1 MILTMTYSRA
11 ACGIATAALL
21 ALSCTQS
28 SSAQTPDTLTGADAP
43 VNGVWLDSLN
53 LANMSSGWM
62 SALAGHSVGNNS
74 ITLNGVTYA
83 HGVGT
88 HAISD
93 VTIDLHG
100 DAARFE
106 SEVGVD
112 DEATPNGSVVFNVFT
127 DGKLAKSTGVIHRT
141 DKPQFIDVN
150 LIGVKKLKLQ
160 VTDAD
165 DGIDNDHADWAGATI
180 VMASADAAKP
190 ETIVTPP
197 IPVVPPRMTYPA
209 FDPRPEI
216 HGAQVLGTTPGRPFI
231 YMVPA
236 TGAGIL
242 TFSARNLP
250 RGLSLNKHTGIVT
263 GSLTKGGT
271 TMVEFTASND
281 LGKAT
286 RKVEIVG
293 GVHKLAL
300 TPPMG
305 WNSWNVWA
313 GQVDDPKVR
322 AAADSL
328 VSSGLAAHG
337 FQYVNID
344 DTWESAKRDDQGRIH
359 GNAKFPDMTAL
370 SSYVHSK
377 GLRIGIY
384 SSPGPTT
391 CGGYLASFEHED
403 QDAQTYADWGFDY
416 LKYDSCS
423 YDYHGDHSTASYEKP
438 YAKMRASLDKVQRDI
453 LYSFC
458 QYGMGGVS
466 KWGAATGGN
475 CWRTT
480 GDINDSWASMHGNM
494 EQQNG
499 LEQYAGPGHWN
510 DPDMLVVGVLGWG
523 NQHPTKL
530 TPNEQL
536 MHITQW
542 CMIASPLL
550 IGCDMTKLDKFTLAI
565 LTNDEALDV
574 NQDPLGKAAGR
585 VSSDS
590 AGGEVWA
597 RPLADGTHA
606 VSLLNTG
613 DTPMDVT
620 AKWADIGVTGKQPIR
635 DLWLHKNVGSFND
648 SYTVMVPAHGVVFV
662 KVGKPNNNWN

>member
-1 MILTMTYSRA
+1 MTFSRA
-11 ACGIATAALL
+11 AFSIATATLL
-21 ALSCTQS
+21 TLSCINS
-28 SSAQTPDTLTGADAP
+28 SRAQAPDILTGANAP
-43 VNGVWLDSLN
+43 ANGVWLDSLN
-53 LANMSSGWM
+53 LAKMSSGWM
-62 SALAGHSVGNNS
+62 SALAGHSVGKNP
-74 ITLNGVTYA
+74 ITLDGVTYI

-127 DGKLAKSTGVIHRT
+127 DGKLAKSTGVIHRA

-150 LIGVKKLKLQ
+150 LNGVKKLKLQ

-165 DGIDNDHADWAGATI
+165 DGIDNDHADWAGAAI
-180 VMASADAAKP
+180 IMAGAGAAKP

-197 IPVVPPRMTYPA
+197 VPVVPPRMTYPA

-216 HGAQVLGTTPGRPFI
+216 HGPQVLGTTPGRPFL
-231 YMVPA
+231 YMIPA
-236 TGAGIL
+236 TGAGTI
-242 TFSARNLP
+242 TFSAHNLP
-250 RGLSLNKHTGIVT
+250 KGLALNKRTGIVT
-263 GSLTKGGT
+263 GSLAKPGT

-313 GQVDDPKVR
+313 DQVDDPKVR

-359 GNAKFPDMTAL
+359 GNAKFPNMSAL

-391 CGGYLASFEHED
+391 CGGYLASFQHED
-403 QDAQTYADWGFDY
+403 QDAQTYSDWGFDY

-423 YDYHGDHSTASYEKP
+423 YDYHGDYSTESYEKP

-466 KWGAATGGN
+466 KWGTATGGN

-480 GDINDSWASMHGNM
+480 GDITDNWRSMLGNM

-565 LTNDEALDV
+565 LTNDEALDID
-574 NQDPLGKAAGR
+574 QDPLGKAAGR

-613 DTPMDVT
+613 ETPMNVT
-620 AKWADIGVTGKQPIR
+620 AKWADIGVNGKQPVR
-635 DLWLHKNVGSFND
+635 DLWLHKNVGSFNN
-648 SYTVMVPAHGVVFV
+648 SYTVMVPSHGVVLV
-662 KVGKPNNNWN
+662 KVGKPNNMWK